1 MLLHGHVINPVLTG
15 SSVHNQCIE
24 GLWRD
29 TFKCVLSL
37 YYKVFHYLEGEGKLD
52 PDSEI
57 DLFCVHLRKINETL
71 GCFADGWNSHS
82 ITTESD
88 MIPTQMFVAG
98 SLQSS
103 IPIFPCLNTVPLFY
117 PMNYRCYEFH
127 TLCAHFQM
135 NKLSN

>member
-52 PDSEI
+52 PDYEI
-57 DLFCVHLRKINETL
+57 DLFLC
-71 GCFADGWNSHS
+71 
-82 ITTESD
+82 
-88 MIPTQMFVAG
+88 
-98 SLQSS
+98 
-103 IPIFPCLNTVPLFY
+103 
-117 PMNYRCYEFH
+117 
-127 TLCAHFQM
+127 TLCTLKEDQ
-135 NKLSN
+135 